1 MIAENLAELRRRITE
16 ACARAGRDPASVT
29 LVAVSKTK
37 PAEAVREALAAGQRH
52 FGENYVQEFLPKQQ
66 AVGEG
71 AIWHFVG
78 RLQRNKAKDLVGRV
92 ALIHGVDSLALAETI
107 SRRAAAARVIQ
118 DVLVEV
124 NFGGEASKGGVAPS
138 ESAALLDAMATLV
151 GIRVRGLMVMPP
163 PEEDPRPHF
172 RAARELAAA
181 RGLPELS
188 MGMTAD
194 FEVAIEEGSTLVR
207 IGTAAFGKR

>member
-1 MIAENLAELRRRITE
+1 VIAERLATLKARIAA
-16 ACARAGRDPASVT
+16 ACARVHRAPEEVT

-37 PAEAVREALAAGQRH
+37 PAEQVREALAAGQRV
-52 FGENYVQEFLPKQQ
+52 FGENYVQELLPKQA

-92 ALIHGVDSLALAETI
+92 ALIHSVDGLALAETLA
-107 SRRAAAARVIQ
+107 RRAAQAGVVQ

-124 NFGGEASKGGVAPS
+124 NLGGEATKGGVAP
-138 ESAALLDAMATLV
+138 AGVIALLDAITPIS

-163 PEEDPRPHF
+163 PAEDPRPHF
-172 RAARELAAA
+172 RAARTLARD

-188 MGMTAD
+188 MGMSAD

-207 IGTAAFGKR
+207 VGSAIFGER